1 MAIRACTL
9 SLRLTLTPTRTLS
22 LLLSLTLS
30 LTLSLS
36 LTPTRTLSLLL
47 SLTLSLTLS
56 LSLTLTLSL
65 SPTRTLTAGTLP
77 STAIPTENPPP
88 CMQVLTTALRPSPLP
103 HRHAAE
109 YSVQL
114 AHASVV
120 PSGVP
125 NLGGGGPY
133 GGPSSLMLPPPRR
146 RGAIALHHQHLEGAV
161 VGADGPPSPPT
172 SWRRAP
178 TPTTAPAPRLAL
190 DGEDAA
196 AAAAL
201 ATALN
206 RTSLSQH
213 GNSSSLLN
221 RAERAVVSATSSAQP
236 SRLPTASRQ
245 RGAQDGARAGAVV
258 VVERPYEPAAA
269 AAILAATHPKQRPDT
284 MFRLSQPLAPVALPG
299 TTGRAVPGAIGRA
312 VPGTTER
319 AVPGTTGR
327 AVSGAGDAADAP
339 GASGMQAPT
348 PTRRPER
355 RAEAAERP
363 TRRFHSLEFVN
374 ALGTHISGGVDA
386 RGAEL
391 YSAAERA
398 AIKAE
403 QEAWSQHLVRRSATS
418 AQFLLLAREQQI
430 SEE

>member
-1 MAIRACTL
+1 
-9 SLRLTLTPTRTLS
+9 
-22 LLLSLTLS
+22 
-30 LTLSLS
+30 
-36 LTPTRTLSLLL
+36 
-47 SLTLSLTLS
+47 
-56 LSLTLTLSL
+56 
-65 SPTRTLTAGTLP
+65 
-77 STAIPTENPPP
+77 
-88 CMQVLTTALRPSPLP
+88 MQVLTTARRPSPPP

-120 PSGVP
+120 PSAVP

-133 GGPSSLMLPPPRR
+133 GGPSSLLLPPPRR
-146 RGAIALHHQHLEGAV
+146 RGAIALHHHHHLEGAV

-190 DGEDAA
+190 DGDDDAA

-206 RTSLSQH
+206 RTSLSQY
-213 GNSSSLLN
+213 GTSSSLPN

-245 RGAQDGARAGAVV
+245 RGAQDGARAGGVV
-258 VVERPYEPAAA
+258 VAVRPYEPAAA

-299 TTGRAVPGAIGRA
+299 ATGRA
-312 VPGTTER
+312 VPGTTGR

-327 AVSGAGDAADAP
+327 AVSGAGDAAAVP
-339 GASGMQAPT
+339 GGMQAPT

>member
-1 MAIRACTL
+1 MAIRACT
-9 SLRLTLTPTRTLS
+9 PTR
-22 LLLSLTLS
+22 
-30 LTLSLS
+30 TLSLS

-47 SLTLSLTLS
+47 SLTLT
-56 LSLTLTLSL
+56 LTLTHALSQTL
-65 SPTRTLTAGTLP
+65 TLTAGTLP
-77 STAIPTENPPP
+77 STAIPTEDPPP
-88 CMQVLTTALRPSPLP
+88 CMQVLTTARRPSPFP

-120 PSGVP
+120 PSAIP

-133 GGPSSLMLPPPRR
+133 GGPSSLLLPPPRR
-146 RGAIALHHQHLEGAV
+146 RGAIALHHHHLEGAV
-161 VGADGPPSPPT
+161 VGADGPPSPPP

-190 DGEDAA
+190 DGDDAA

-213 GNSSSLLN
+213 GNSSSLPN

-245 RGAQDGARAGAVV
+245 RGAQDGARAGGVV
-258 VVERPYEPAAA
+258 VAVRPYEPAAA

-284 MFRLSQPLAPVALPG
+284 MFRLSQPLAPVTLPG
-299 TTGRAVPGAIGRA
+299 TTGRAVPGTTGRA
-312 VPGTTER
+312 VPGTMGHAVPGTTGR
-319 AVPGTTGR
+319 AVSGTTGR
-327 AVSGAGDAADAP
+327 AVSGAGDAAAAP
-339 GASGMQAPT
+339 GGMQAPT

>member
-1 MAIRACTL
+1 
-9 SLRLTLTPTRTLS
+9 
-22 LLLSLTLS
+22 
-30 LTLSLS
+30 
-36 LTPTRTLSLLL
+36 
-47 SLTLSLTLS
+47 
-56 LSLTLTLSL
+56 
-65 SPTRTLTAGTLP
+65 
-77 STAIPTENPPP
+77 
-88 CMQVLTTALRPSPLP
+88 
-103 HRHAAE
+103 
-109 YSVQL
+109 
-114 AHASVV
+114 
-120 PSGVP
+120 
-125 NLGGGGPY
+125 LGGGGPY
-133 GGPSSLMLPPPRR
+133 GGPSSLLLPPPRR
-146 RGAIALHHQHLEGAV
+146 RGAIALHHHHLEGAV

-196 AAAAL
+196 AAAAAL
-201 ATALN
+201 ATALS
-206 RTSLSQH
+206 RTSLSQN
-213 GNSSSLLN
+213 GNSSSLPN

-299 TTGRAVPGAIGRA
+299 ATGRA
-312 VPGTTER
+312 VPGTTGR

-327 AVSGAGDAADAP
+327 AVSGAGDAAAAP
-339 GASGMQAPT
+339 GAGGMQAPT